1 MYKGQINCENNIEEI
16 AKNISNFL
24 HSSKF
29 DFNEN
34 ELIINIGQMND
45 DKKQGNVS
53 IVFNIIYP

>member
-1 MYKGQINCENNIEEI
+1 MYKGQTICKNNVKEI
-16 AKNISNFL
+16 TKNISNFI
-24 HSSKF
+24 HNSKF